1 MLATHLWGI
10 EFNTCREIRY
20 LCEPMY
26 YFLYLYKYSNRMIFL
41 MQFGGNK
48 HHKFL
53 AKTTK
58 IAWAHRVSAI
68 ICNYTPEKN
77 LGWLSRRNAQV
88 SCNQGKIVQSRVCT
102 WFVDAAPTFWPLWWC
117 TALYTRVQITK
128 LNHIQFVN
136 FALCYTCT
144 TLLSAD
150 QHQVIFFKY
159 IISI

>member
-20 LCEPMY
+20 ICEPMY

-68 ICNYTPEKN
+68 ICNNTPEKN
-77 LGWLSRRNAQV
+77 SRWLSRRNAQV
-88 SCNQGKIVQSRVCT
+88 SCRYH
-102 WFVDAAPTFWPLWWC
+102 VDASPTFWPLWWC
-117 TALYTRVQITK
+117 TPLYTRVQITK
-128 LNHIQFVN
+128 LNYIQFVN
-136 FALCYTCT
+136 FALCFTCT
-144 TLLSAD
+144 ALLSAD